1 MKNLI
6 LLLVAGVLFSCI
18 DDAKNDNTSTVFEG
32 NVEIGSLD
40 DLNSFSA
47 GGYTEISGTLKINST
62 YDIEN
67 LNGLANL
74 KKVDGIIIS
83 DNYDLIS
90 LEGLENL
97 SEVEF
102 ITISDNRNLTSLNG
116 LNNLSK
122 VLSNFSIENNDK
134 LVSFDGLD
142 QLSEIGDQFFVS
154 DNKLLVDF
162 SGLES
167 LQAVSMLLVLNNI
180 NLLEVKGLGN
190 IVSTSRLQ
198 FDSNDLLS
206 NFCELTDFFQQNPVQ
221 DLFGARQN
229 KYNPTVEEILNG
241 SCSN

>member
-6 LLLVAGVLFSCI
+6 LFLVAASLFSCVDDNKI
-18 DDAKNDNTSTVFEG
+18 DTTSNVFDG
-32 NVEIGSLD
+32 NVEIRSLD
-40 DLNSFSA
+40 DITSFSA
-47 GGYTEISGTLKINST
+47 DGYTEISGTIKINST
-62 YDIEN
+62 YDIES
-67 LNGLANL
+67 LNGLENL
-74 KKVDGIIIS
+74 EKVNGIIIS

-90 LEGLENL
+90 LEGLENIL
-97 SEVEF
+97 EVEF

-122 VLSNFSIENNDK
+122 VLSNFRIENNDK
-134 LVSFDGLD
+134 LLSFNGLD

-198 FDSNDLLS
+198 FDSNDQLN

-229 KYNPTVEEILNG
+229 KFNPTVEEILNG